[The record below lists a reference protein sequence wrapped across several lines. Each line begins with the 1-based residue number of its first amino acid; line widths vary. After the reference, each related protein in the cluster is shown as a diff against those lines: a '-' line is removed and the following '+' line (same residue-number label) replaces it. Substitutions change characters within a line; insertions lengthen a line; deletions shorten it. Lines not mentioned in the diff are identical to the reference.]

1 MPFPQVVSR
10 LRFLMFSSALFLLSA
25 VTPANS
31 ASRTVVSSPSSVS
44 FGNVQVG
51 SKQTKYETLT
61 NSGTSALMIS
71 QANVSGTGFSLSG
84 LSLPITLNKGESV
97 TFNVVFTPKAGGS
110 SNGGITVNSNAS
122 NSSLTIAL
130 SGTGVSGGKLTSS
143 ASTLNFG
150 SVNVGS
156 IKTLTANLSAT
167 GSSVTI
173 SSASTTNSE
182 FTLAGMSLPKTIPA
196 GQSISVTLTFAPR
209 ASGTASGSISLASN
223 AANTPAVE
231 TLTGSGT
238 GAARHSVALSWT
250 ASTSP
255 VAGYNVYR
263 SGSSGGPYTKLTSVL
278 DASTKFVDSSVQSGL
293 TYYYVNTAVDSHGA
307 ESKYSAQL
315 RAAIP
320 NP

>member
-61 NSGTSALMIS
+61 NSGSSALMIS

-84 LSLPITLNKGESV
+84 LSLPITLNKGDSV

>member
-84 LSLPITLNKGESV
+84 LSLPITLNKGDSV

>member
-1 MPFPQVVSR
+1 
-10 LRFLMFSSALFLLSA
+10 LMFSRALFLLSA

-61 NSGTSALMIS
+61 NSGSSALMIS

>member
-1 MPFPQVVSR
+1 MPLPQVVSR

-84 LSLPITLNKGESV
+84 LSLPITLNKGDSV